1 MNRESLAVQQQ
12 QQHQRGQR
20 EFLGG
25 SRAQQVCKWNS
36 ACQHT
41 LPLPLAVEEEV
52 TIQSSACKPLR
63 MEGKNPDS
71 EAEL

>member
-1 MNRESLAVQQQ
+1 SREARWD
-12 QQHQRGQR
+12 RGQR
-20 EFLGG
+20 EFFGG

-52 TIQSSACKPLR
+52 TIQSSACTPLR